1 MGNITSRQATNLID
15 SFVLRLA
22 RIIDSTLRRLNRS
35 LSTFSSFFFS
45 KLFGYDVVIVDDACA
60 NSVELTRKDSLVC
73 GPGNVCIV
81 PASRIQH
88 RQLEKKRRSERRR
101 RAEAA
106 ALGEKMLRKHGYSV
120 VDSVPSS
127 PTSDREK
134 VRVSLGEVARAPAA
148 RSEKERETV
157 GERERGKLW
166 VMGNVAASSRS
177 SDAKKSPT
185 IPNSPTGIDE
195 MVLQRVQDQR
205 SNIAS
210 NSTVI
215 KRRIQ
220 PRKSS
225 RPPLP
230 PPPSQHHLP
239 SAEIDPKSAPTSIAS
254 VAETDE
260 SPSGGRA
267 SKPSAALPPGALS
280 LRPSPWEPTFR
291 HPFSAAHEPLPSPT
305 ATTIQPQPRQPSRP
319 KLSLDTTLPAAS
331 TTAPASSST
340 SSPHRPSLARRS
352 IDTLSLRHNSL
363 DAPPAIDVKSLATK
377 AVRESKGR
385 AVWKDHV
392 HKAAMHKCLQQQTPA
407 AAAGGRRF
415 STATLGP
422 GGPLMRVK
430 TSETDLLSADA
441 VAQRARRGS
450 SPSLASGRSTHVV
463 REASPLHDVGG

>member
-22 RIIDSTLRRLNRS
+22 RIIDSTLRRLNRT

-45 KLFGYDVVIVDDACA
+45 KLFGYDVVIVDDASPNA
-60 NSVELTRKDSLVC
+60 VELTRKDSLVC

-106 ALGEKMLRKHGYSV
+106 ALGEKMLRQHGYRV

-134 VRVSLGEVARAPAA
+134 VRVSLGEVARAPVA

-177 SDAKKSPT
+177 SDSKNSPT
-185 IPNSPTGIDE
+185 TPTTPTGIDE

-230 PPPSQHHLP
+230 RPPSQHHLL
-239 SAEIDPKSAPTSIAS
+239 SSEVDPKSAPTNIAS

-260 SPSGGRA
+260 SPSGGRV

-280 LRPSPWEPTFR
+280 LGPSPWEPTFR

-305 ATTIQPQPRQPSRP
+305 AVTTTQPQPRQPSRP
-319 KLSLDTTLPAAS
+319 KLSLDTSVSPL
-331 TTAPASSST
+331 ASSP
-340 SSPHRPSLARRS
+340 SPHRLSLARRS
-352 IDTLSLRHNSL
+352 IDTLSHRPSM
-363 DAPPAIDVKSLATK
+363 DTPIDVKSLASK

-392 HKAAMHKCLQQQTPA
+392 HKAAMQRCLQQQTPA
-407 AAAGGRRF
+407 GAGRRF

-430 TSETDLLSADA
+430 TSDTFLEVDA
-441 VAQRARRGS
+441 GQRARRGS
-450 SPSLASGRSTHVV
+450 SPSLASARSTPMV
-463 REASPLHDVGG
+463 REVSPLHDVGG